1 MRDFAKVYSTILDSS
16 VWGESK
22 DVKIL
27 WITLLA
33 MGANTGGLVEASV
46 GGLARRA
53 GLTREECEV
62 ALAVLLSPDPDD
74 KSGVDEGRRIQET
87 ERGWRITNH
96 NFYRDFRTDAQVQNA
111 ERQQRFR
118 NNHPKPKKPKTAAS
132 LPTVTSVT
140 RNEVTPPNAQSRT
153 DQDRERDLE
162 QTKPPPKDLTGQSAG
177 RPPVVVVGEGSK
189 ASEPAPVEVLDRP
202 SATPCPLDLV
212 ERLTAKGVH
221 TELAQQLKVDVESVV
236 HELKKF
242 RDFWVVGK
250 GSGQSR
256 SFWAG
261 KARQWV
267 VDTAAQNK
275 LTPSGALQHAER
287 PLTPEQRDRVKRAIE
302 GSGAPRRGSAAG
314 PSLVATVLP
323 IPTAAGG
330 SS

>member
-1 MRDFAKVYSTILDSS
+1 MRDFAKIYSTILDSS

-27 WITLLA
+27 WVTLLA

-62 ALAVLLSPDPDD
+62 ALEVLLAPDPDD
-74 KSGVDEGRRIQET
+74 KSGVDEGRRIQKT
-87 ERGWRITNH
+87 ERGWSITNH
-96 NFYRDFRTDAQVQNA
+96 KYYRDFRTDAQVQNA

-118 NNHPKPKKPKTAAS
+118 DNHPKPKKSKPASS
-132 LPTVTSVT
+132 LPTVTPVT
-140 RNEVTPPNAQSRT
+140 SNGVTPHNAEQRT
-153 DQDRERDLE
+153 DSDRERDLD
-162 QTKPPPKDLTGQSAG
+162 QKTPPPKDLKGSA
-177 RPPVVVVGEGSK
+177 PEAPSVVVGEGSK
-189 ASEPAPVEVLDRP
+189 APEQPEWQERP
-202 SATPCPLDLV
+202 NATPCPTDLP
-212 ERLTAKGVH
+212 EKLIAKGVH
-221 TELAQQLKVDVESVV
+221 LELAQHLKVDVESVV
-236 HELKKF
+236 HELRKF

-250 GSGQSR
+250 NAGQSR

-267 VDTAAQNK
+267 IDTAAQNK
-275 LTPSGALQHAER
+275 LTPTGALAHAER
-287 PLTPEQRDRVKRAIE
+287 PLTEAQRDRVKRAIE
-302 GSGAPRRGSAAG
+302 GGAPRRTSASG